1 MSKIELFIQT
11 HQKLRGKTLAVRQ
24 DPQDMN
30 GHRAFKEVIVE
41 LKKHYEDI
49 DVQAPVQT
57 KPLSE
62 LSVDDVIHLFIF

>member
-11 HQKLRGKTLAVRQ
+11 HQKSRGKTLTASR
-24 DPQDMN
+24 DMN